1 MMIRALV
8 ALLASAMLLQACGFK
23 LRGQFNLPPGM
34 EVVYVST
41 GQTVLQDELERSL
54 QFSGARVVTDAAEAQ
69 SVVDIFDAV
78 VEREVRT
85 IDTRGRASS
94 YDLNYVVRF
103 RVRQPAGAVMLEDSV
118 VRLSRNFTFD
128 PEFVLEAERE
138 EEELVEDMQ
147 RDAAQQIMRRIAAAG
162 RM

>member
-34 EVVYVST
+34 EVVHVST
-41 GQTVLQDELERSL
+41 GQTILQDELERSL
-54 QFSGARVVTDAAEAQ
+54 QFSGARVVTDAAEAE